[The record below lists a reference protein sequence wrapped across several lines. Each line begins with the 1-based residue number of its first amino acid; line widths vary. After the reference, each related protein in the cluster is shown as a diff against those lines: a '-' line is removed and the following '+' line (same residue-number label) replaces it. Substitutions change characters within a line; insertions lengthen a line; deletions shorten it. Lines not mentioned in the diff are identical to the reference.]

1 MAFCPEHP
9 KWDQN
14 PRFTPLSETT
24 SIPTTFICGV
34 PPPGDYNVLHLYS
47 ALIKLLSLSKSI
59 DQSFNWIN
67 LLFKSITQS
76 ISSRSL
82 QVCWAFPRSFNL
94 SITDIRSKTR
104 IELLCIG
111 FHYVESVYFCWTKH
125 FNFLLNNHNNLFSFE
140 LFGKLFHIIAP
151 LYLTATWCLFCPCD
165 NVFVGGT
172 GMQAIWLLK
181 TGQNL

>member
-1 MAFCPEHP
+1 MFCICILR
-9 KWDQN
+9 W
-14 PRFTPLSETT
+14 LSY
-24 SIPTTFICGV
+24 F
-34 PPPGDYNVLHLYS
+34 LF
-47 ALIKLLSLSKSI
+47 
-59 DQSFNWIN
+59 QS
-67 LLFKSITQS
+67 QS
-76 ISSRSL
+76 INHSIESIYYLSPLHNPVAVDLCKFVELFQGVLIYPL
-82 QVCWAFPRSFNL
+82 QTFAA
-94 SITDIRSKTR
+94 TR